1 MTIAPD
7 PVTNNQFDVAIAGG
21 GIVGLVLA
29 AALRD
34 CGLKIAVIEALP
46 KEKALEKPQAYAIS
60 LLSGKILAGLGVWEG
75 IKNAI
80 GHFDRIQISDND
92 YRGTV
97 PFSKED
103 VNEAELGHVAEHP
116 VILQALEDCVEK
128 ASNITWFRPAQLIAF
143 VDSGKSKEISLQQ
156 GETQLQ
162 IQTKLLIGADGSR
175 SQVRSL
181 AGIQT
186 RGWKYWQ
193 SCVAFTIQHQA
204 ETNNTAFERF
214 CDTGPMGIL
223 PLPGDRAQI
232 VWTMP
237 HAQAQTLANLPV
249 EDFVEQL
256 KQRIGDAK
264 GTANAARLGE
274 FHLVSPRRLFPVQL
288 MQSDHYVQPRL
299 ALVGDAAHCC
309 HPVGGQ
315 GLNLGIRDAAA
326 LAQVIITAQ
335 GRGEDL
341 GTMPVLKR
349 YERWRKP
356 ENWVILV
363 FTDLLN
369 RFFSS
374 HWLPAIALR
383 RMGLQILRQI
393 PPVKKLTLRLMTGLL
408 GRKPKFATERGY

>member
-1 MTIAPD
+1 MI
-7 PVTNNQFDVAIAGG
+7 PVSEPLTNNQFDVAIVGG

-29 AALRD
+29 CALRGN
-34 CGLKIAVIEALP
+34 GLKIVVIEALP

-60 LLSGKILAGLGVWEG
+60 LLSGKILDGLGVWDS

-92 YRGTV
+92 YSGTV

-103 VNEAELGHVAEHP
+103 VNEEELGHVAEHP
-116 VILQALEDCVEK
+116 VILQALEDCLEQAPNV
-128 ASNITWFRPAQLIAF
+128 TWFRPAQLIAF
-143 VDSGKSKEISLQQ
+143 TDSGKSKEITLQQ

-162 IQTKLLIGADGSR
+162 IQTKLLVGADGAR

-186 RGWKYWQ
+186 KGWKYWQ

-249 EDFVEQL
+249 EDFVTQL
-256 KQRIGDAK
+256 RQRIG
-264 GTANAARLGE
+264 NRLGE

-288 MQSDHYVQPRL
+288 MQSDSYVKPRL

-326 LAQVIITAQ
+326 LAQVITIAQAQ
-335 GRGEDL
+335 GKDFGA
-341 GTMPVLKR
+341 MPVLKR

-356 ENWVILV
+356 ENWVILA
-363 FTDLLN
+363 FTDLLD

-374 HWLPAIALR
+374 HWPLAIALR
-383 RMGLQILRQI
+383 RMGLEILQQT
-393 PPVKKLTLRLMTGLL
+393 PPAKKLALRLMTGLL
-408 GRKPKFATERGY
+408 GRKPQLAMEQ